1 MREIPSRLA
10 LQYGFAA
17 KLFERC
23 DRLGWGVHALEWDR
37 RQKAKP
43 SYKSPIG
50 DRCKLRD
57 LCAHAMSDD
66 HNGLADLLD
75 ETAHPRCIFSERYL
89 AVVRAEPSH
98 PGQIDRHLL
107 QIRFHPRY
115 DRLPYGRRVDE
126 TMNEQQCVRA
136 VS

>member
-1 MREIPSRLA
+1 MRQIPSHLA
-10 LQYGFAA
+10 LQYGFAT

-23 DRLGWGVHALEWDR
+23 DRLEWRVHAPERDW
-37 RQKAKP
+37 RQKDKP
-43 SYKSPIG
+43 SHKSRIG
-50 DRCKLRD
+50 GRCKLRD
-57 LCAHAMSDD
+57 LCAHALSDD
-66 HNGLADLLD
+66 HNGLADLLE
-75 ETAHPRCIFSERYL
+75 ETAYPHRIFSERYL

-115 DRLPYGRRVDE
+115 DRLPYGRRANK
-126 TMNEQQCVRA
+126 TMNEQQRVRA